1 MTDADEAYTDSET
14 DAVAV
19 VEAVAEAV
27 AEAEK
32 SGGRRFLIGDSSGA
46 GDRRE
51 TCDRNGEYSWQ

>member
-1 MTDADEAYTDSET
+1 MTDADEADTDTDT
-14 DAVAV
+14 DADAV
-19 VEAVAEAV
+19 AV